1 MCLFFWKPG
10 SNFPLDLKI
19 EKIPTLTFANTICP
33 EVSEMSIKDSILQFS
48 VQENSHLN
56 VGINTIR
63 RKSTITVD
71 KVTFPPK
78 VSTCSRICNE
88 LHIIYITM
96 TCLSVFVF
104 ITVMDLC
111 L

>member
-1 MCLFFWKPG
+1 MCLFFWKTD
-10 SNFPLDLKI
+10 SNFFLDLKI
-19 EKIPTLTFANTICP
+19 EKISTLTFANTICP

-48 VQENSHLN
+48 VHLS

-63 RKSTITVD
+63 RNATITVD
-71 KVTFPPK
+71 NLAFPPK
-78 VSTCSRICNE
+78 VSTCSRICND
-88 LHIIYITM
+88 LHIIYITI